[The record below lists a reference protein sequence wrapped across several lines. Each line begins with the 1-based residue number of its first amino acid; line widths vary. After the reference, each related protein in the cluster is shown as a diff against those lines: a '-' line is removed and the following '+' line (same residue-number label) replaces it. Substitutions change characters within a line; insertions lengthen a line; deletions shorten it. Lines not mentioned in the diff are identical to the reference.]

1 MKRALLFL
9 AVVIGLGVPGTMLRS
24 QDAPDAAPVA
34 PAPAPIPPIPQGPP
48 LEMLKA
54 IRDGN
59 IKLLEQQAATLQ
71 KLDEMEK
78 LSQTLKVLGK
88 RS

>member
-1 MKRALLFL
+1 MKRTALSL
-9 AVVIGLGVPGTMLRS
+9 ATVAVLAASAMVLQS
-24 QDAPDAAPVA
+24 QDAAPAAAPAPKPVA
-34 PAPAPIPPIPQGPP
+34 PIRPGPP

-59 IKLLEQQAATLQ
+59 SRILEQQAAALQ

-78 LSQTLKVLGK
+78 NSQALKILGK
-88 RS
+88 RT

>member
-1 MKRALLFL
+1 MKRPLLFL
-9 AVVIGLGVPGTMLRS
+9 IVALGLAALRTDLRS
-24 QDAPDAAPVA
+24 QDAAPAPA
-34 PAPAPIPPIPQGPP
+34 PAPAPIAPIPNGPP

-54 IRDGN
+54 IRDAN
-59 IKLLEQQAATLQ
+59 ARLLEQQAATLQ

-78 LSQTLKVLGK
+78 SSQTLKVLGK

>member
-1 MKRALLFL
+1 MKRAFLFL
-9 AVVIGLGVPGTMLRS
+9 AIAAGLGMPGTDLRS
-24 QDAPDAAPVA
+24 QDAA
-34 PAPAPIPPIPQGPP
+34 PAAVATPIPPIPNGPP

-54 IRDGN
+54 IRDAN

-71 KLDEMEK
+71 KLEDMEK
-78 LSQTLKVLGK
+78 TAQTLKVLGK